1 MPSPIAQAE
10 LIRSTYERAGLD
22 LGRPEDRP
30 QYFEAHGTGTPAGD
44 PVEAEAIST
53 AFFGSNSNYS
63 RAAGERE
70 LFVGSIKTVIGHT
83 EGTAGL
89 ASLIKVSL
97 ALQRGLIPPNLHLNQ
112 LNPSV
117 KPFYKDLRIP
127 QKLQAWEEPIS
138 GAPRRASVNSFGFGG
153 ANAHAIIEAYVPS
166 LSLSTTTS
174 EPAFAPFVFSAATD
188 DALAKMLSSYS
199 QFLRSNPS
207 VNLHDLAYTLAC
219 RRSTLGRIA
228 VLPASDM
235 NTLLQKLGSSTT
247 TIPRARALG
256 GPPRI
261 LGVFTGQGAQWAR
274 MGAELVLLSSRARFI
289 FEELEDSLR
298 TLPVNDRPSWSL
310 IDELLAPAAASHI
323 NQAEL
328 SQPLCTAVQILLVQ
342 LLRSAGVHFKCVIGH
357 SSGEIAAAYAAGAL
371 SARNAI
377 RIAYYRGFHLHRA
390 HGKDGQKGAMMAA
403 GTSFEDAKE
412 LCELEAFAGRLSVA
426 ACNSTSSVTISGDVD
441 AIAHA
446 SDVFDDEGKFARK
459 LKVDKAYHS
468 HHMNPCSEPYIQSLR
483 DCGVEAT
490 IPSGKCAW
498 VSSVFED
505 DVVNVSDSLCDTYW
519 AKNMVQPVLFAQ
531 ALSCALSEHGPFDQ
545 AIEVGPHPALKGPS
559 LDIIKEVTGD
569 AMSYVGCLHR
579 GKDSA
584 EAFAHGLGTLWSSLG
599 GGSVDLMG
607 YDAFMSGVTAQTL
620 LKDLPNYVWNHENA
634 YYHESRISKALR
646 TDTSPTNELLGTRQP
661 DVSTRELRWRNRIS
675 PKEVSWLK
683 HHQVQGEIVFPGAG
697 YVSAV
702 LEAVKQG
709 FHDDAVQ
716 IVELKNFKI
725 GQALRLDENSSVD
738 TIVSLTNVQRSAE
751 SISSHFVFL
760 SQDRQGSVQMVEN
773 ASGYLHI
780 VLGEPSVDALPQQ
793 PEPDFQMLKME
804 DERFYLAVERLGF
817 GYTGPFKGI
826 SEIQRKLDVAIG
838 RISIPDPTPGFSE
851 LVFHPAALDCAIQS
865 IILAYCFPGDTRLR
879 SIQLPTGI
887 DSIRFNFALCKDI
900 QTNTQV
906 RFRSAVPPA
915 DSADIRGDVDI
926 FSQDGQGTLVQLQG
940 LHTKSLVPPSAED
953 DLHLFSEFVW
963 KGEKVLGRELVLGER
978 QFQEESALFTAIERV
993 AFYYLRLLDT
1003 TVLRKDRAD
1012 LPEHFRSLFN
1022 YIDHVFA
1029 RADKGEL
1036 PHLARAWVD
1045 DTHQQILDLI
1055 NSYPDSIDLQLMHAV
1070 GENLP
1075 SVIQSNGERNI
1086 LEPMIHNNMLN
1097 RFYVDALGMARYT
1110 EDLTRMLGE
1119 ISHRFPGM
1127 NVLEVG
1133 AGTGG
1138 ATKVILR
1145 ELDDA
1150 FSTYTYTDISAGF
1163 FAQAQAVFQAHDGKM
1178 IFKTLNIEKDGAEQ
1192 GYEEYSYDVV
1202 IANLV
1207 VHATKDLENTMRNLR
1222 RLLRPGGFL
1231 ILLEICDLDPLRFGF
1246 IFGGLPGW
1254 WLGKED
1260 GRVLSPCIEVSEW
1273 DQLMRKTG
1281 FSGVDALTPH
1291 DSLCPLSVITS
1302 QAVDDRVSFLRQPLS
1317 SNTYVL
1323 KRNSLTIIG
1332 AESDKTAS
1340 LARNIKQ
1347 RLEPHYI
1354 EITIAKTVRELPSS
1368 GLPLMGSVIA
1378 LTDLDRPVFDGMT
1391 ADVLKGFQYI
1401 FHQSKNV
1408 FWVTHGCQGDNPYS
1422 NMIIG
1427 AGRNIV
1433 LEMPH
1438 SRLQVV
1444 DIETL
1449 KDVDAEIVSEMTL
1462 RFEFVDMLE
1471 QKGGAEN
1478 LLWYTEPE
1486 VRLEGSEILIPR
1498 IRLSKDRNL
1507 RYNSA
1512 RRSLSQELDPRTQP
1526 LAIVLRDNTYSVE
1539 EDHRPGAAETRIDT
1553 IRISV
1558 SYSVLRSVKLPSSD
1572 YLFLVMGQD
1581 AETGKPVVALTDSQ
1595 KSVVE
1600 VDRDWAIRLSGA
1612 VDLQPS
1618 SLITLYEELL
1628 AQTLISGL
1636 PTGTS
1641 LVVLDASVS
1650 LERALQNRSADRNL
1664 SLTCLS
1670 TEKLSADDVRTS
1682 HVHSLASKKFI
1693 AGKLPRDARRFVN
1706 LSHNVDIVS
1715 AVTQCLPAHCEHLTL
1730 ELVTGPAAY
1739 LTRTSSVGI
1748 ECEVPEI
1755 LKVAWAHFKSETMR
1769 GNSAPSLAPLTKTQ
1783 DIKTIDPH
1791 SNSLLQL
1798 IDWTQN
1804 AALATEVRPID
1815 SHVSFRGDR
1824 TYWLVGL
1831 TGGLGLS
1838 LCRWMID
1845 HGARYI
1851 AITSRNPK
1859 VDPRWLTA
1867 AEASGAVVR
1876 IFPKY
1881 VFKHFVRK
1889 LF

>member
-22 LGRPEDRP
+22 LSRPEDRP

-53 AFFGSNSNYS
+53 AFFGLNSKYS

-117 KPFYKDLRIP
+117 KPFYKDLRVP
-127 QKLQAWEEPIS
+127 QKLQAWDVLKS

-153 ANAHAIIEAYVPS
+153 ANAHAIIEAYDPNS
-166 LSLSTTTS
+166 SLSTAIS

-188 DALAKMLSSYS
+188 DALAKMLASYS

-235 NTLLQKLGSSTT
+235 NTLLQKLGSSTST
-247 TIPRARALG
+247 FPRARAIS

-274 MGAELVLLSSRARFI
+274 MGAELVLLSSRARSI

-298 TLPVNDRPSWSL
+298 TLPINDRPSWSL
-310 IDELLAPAAASHI
+310 IDELLAPSAESHV

-328 SQPLCTAVQILLVQ
+328 SQPLCTAIQILLVQ
-342 LLRSAGVHFKCVIGH
+342 LLRSAGIHFKCVIGH

-403 GTSFEDAKE
+403 GTSFQDAKE
-412 LCELEAFAGRLSVA
+412 LCELEAFTGRLCVA

-446 SDVFDDEGKFARK
+446 SDVFDDEGKFTRK

-490 IPSGKCAW
+490 IPSGECAW

-505 DVVNVSDSLCDTYW
+505 DVVNISESLYDTYW

-545 AIEVGPHPALKGPS
+545 AIEVGPHPALKGPG
-559 LDIIKEVTGD
+559 LDIMKEVTGD
-569 AMSYVGCLHR
+569 EISYVGCLHR

-584 EAFAHGLGTLWSSLG
+584 EAFALALGTLWSSLG
-599 GGSVDLMG
+599 GESIDLMG
-607 YDAFMSGVTAQTL
+607 YDAFMSGVTAQTV
-620 LKDLPNYVWNHENA
+620 LKELPNYVWNHEHA

-646 TDTSPTNELLGTRQP
+646 TDTSPTNELLGIRQP
-661 DVSTRELRWRNRIS
+661 DVSAGELRWRNRIS
-675 PKEVSWLK
+675 SKEVSWLK

-709 FHDDAVQ
+709 FQDDAVQ

-738 TIVSLTNVQRSAE
+738 TIISLTNVQRSAE
-751 SISSHFVFL
+751 SISAHFVFL
-760 SQDRQGSVQMVEN
+760 SQDKQNLVQMVEN

-793 PEPDFQMLKME
+793 PESDFQMLKME
-804 DERFYLAVERLGF
+804 DERFYLAVESLGF

-826 SEIQRKLDVAIG
+826 SEIQRKLDVAVG
-838 RISIPDPTPGFSE
+838 RISVPDLTPGFSK

-900 QTNTQV
+900 QTNTQIS
-906 RFRSAVPPA
+906 FRSAVPPA
-915 DSADIRGDVDI
+915 DSADISGDVDI
-926 FSQDGQGTLVQLQG
+926 ISQDGQGTLVQLQG

-963 KGEKVLGRELVLGER
+963 KGENVLGRELVLGER
-978 QFQEESALFTAIERV
+978 QFREESALFTAIERV

-1012 LPEHFRSLFN
+1012 LPEHFLSLFN
-1022 YIDHVFA
+1022 YIDHVFD
-1029 RADKGEL
+1029 RAEKGKL
-1036 PHLARAWVD
+1036 PHLRRAWVD

-1075 SVIQSNGERNI
+1075 PVIQSNGERNM

-1163 FAQAQAVFQAHDGKM
+1163 FAQAQEVFQAHDAKM
-1178 IFKTLNIEKDGAEQ
+1178 IFKTLNIEKGGAEQ

-1207 VHATKDLENTMRNLR
+1207 VHATKNLEHTMSNLR
-1222 RLLRPGGFL
+1222 RLLRPGGYL

-1291 DSLCPLSVITS
+1291 DSLCPLSVIST

-1323 KRNSLTIIG
+1323 KRNTLTIIG
-1332 AESDKTAS
+1332 AESDRTAS
-1340 LARNIKQ
+1340 LARNLKQ
-1347 RLEPHYI
+1347 RLESHYI
-1354 EITIAKTVRELPSS
+1354 EINIAKTIQELPSS
-1368 GLPLMGSVIA
+1368 GLPLMGSVVA
-1378 LTDLDRPVFDGMT
+1378 LTDLDRAVFDGMT
-1391 ADVLKGFQYI
+1391 AEVLKGFQYI

-1422 NMIIG
+1422 NMVIG

-1438 SRLQVV
+1438 SRFQVV
-1444 DIETL
+1444 DIESL
-1449 KDVDAEIVSEMTL
+1449 KDVNPEIVAEMTL

-1471 QKGGAEN
+1471 QQGKAEN

-1486 VRLEGSEILIPR
+1486 VRLEGSEVLIPR

-1526 LAIVLRDNTYSVE
+1526 LAVVLRDNTYSVE

-1553 IRISV
+1553 IRIFV
-1558 SYSVLRSVKLPSSD
+1558 SYSVLRSVKLSSSD

-1595 KSVVE
+1595 KSIVE

-1612 VDLQPS
+1612 IRLQPS
-1618 SLITLYEELL
+1618 SLIILYEELL
-1628 AQTLISGL
+1628 AQILVSGL

-1650 LERALQNRSADRNL
+1650 LERALRNRSADRNL
-1664 SLTCLS
+1664 SLTCLNTDKSS
-1670 TEKLSADDVRTS
+1670 TDDVRTI
-1682 HVHSLASKKFI
+1682 HVHPLASRKFI
-1693 AGKLPRDARRFVN
+1693 AGKLPCDARRFVN
-1706 LSHNVDIVS
+1706 LSRKVDIVS

-1730 ELVTGPAAY
+1730 ELVTSPAAY
-1739 LTRTSSVGI
+1739 LTSTSSIGI
-1748 ECEVPEI
+1748 ECDVPEI
-1755 LKVAWAHFKSETMR
+1755 LKVAWAHFKSETTR
-1769 GNSAPSLAPLTKTQ
+1769 GNSAPSLAPSTKTQ
-1783 DIKTIDPH
+1783 DVKTIDPH
-1791 SNSLLQL
+1791 SKCLLQL

-1804 AALATEVRPID
+1804 AALATKVRPIE
-1815 SHVSFRGDR
+1815 SLVSFRGDR

-1867 AEASGAVVR
+1867 AEVSGAVVR
-1876 IFPKY
+1876 IFSK
-1881 VFKHFVRK
+1881 
-1889 LF
+1889 